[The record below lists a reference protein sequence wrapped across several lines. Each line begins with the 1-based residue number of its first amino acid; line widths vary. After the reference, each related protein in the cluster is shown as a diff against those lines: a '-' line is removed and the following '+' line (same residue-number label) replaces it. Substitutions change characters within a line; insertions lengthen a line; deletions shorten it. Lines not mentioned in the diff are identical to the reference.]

1 MPNPG
6 ETKVRFSRSY
16 VYLNPGGSPGG
27 VGTWRLTDEDT
38 TSPGPD
44 PDISSL
50 IESGV
55 VAGGVTIAAS
65 QLLSVN
71 SGGQLVLASA
81 ADQTA
86 ANVVGVALSGGSPG
100 DTISYTR
107 NQAVTLVDKANI
119 IDNATELEIGKYYF
133 LSAVNP
139 GCYTRTPDTTTTG
152 AVLVQIG
159 IAINT
164 SDIMIEI
171 QPEVLI

>member
-1 MPNPG
+1 MANVG
-6 ETKVRFSRSY
+6 ETKVRFGRSY
-16 VYLNPGGSPGG
+16 VFLNPGSTPADL
-27 VGTWRLTDEDT
+27 GTWRLTDEDVDD
-38 TSPGPD
+38 PGPD
-44 PDISSL
+44 PDASAL

-55 VAGGVTIAAS
+55 VAGGVTIANT
-65 QLLSVN
+65 QLLSMN
-71 SGGQLVLASA
+71 PSGQLVLADASS
-81 ADQTA
+81 QTA
-86 ANVVGVALSGGSPG
+86 ANVVGVALSAGSPG

-107 NQAVTLVDKANI
+107 NQAVTLIDRANI

-139 GCYTRTPDTTTTG
+139 GCYTRTPDTATTG

>member
-1 MPNPG
+1 MNA
-6 ETKVRFSRSY
+6 T
-16 VYLNPGGSPGG
+16 
-27 VGTWRLTDEDT
+27 
-38 TSPGPD
+38 
-44 PDISSL
+44 
-50 IESGV
+50 
-55 VAGGVTIAAS
+55 
-65 QLLSVN
+65 
-71 SGGQLVLASA
+71 GQLVLASA

-86 ANVVGVALSGGSPG
+86 ANVVGVALSGGSGG

-107 NQAVTLVDKANI
+107 NQAVTLIDKAAI
-119 IDNATELEIGKYYF
+119 IDDATELEIGKYYF

-159 IAINT
+159 IAINV

>member
-1 MPNPG
+1 MANVG
-6 ETKVRFSRSY
+6 ESKVRFGRSY
-16 VYLNPGGSPGG
+16 VFLNPGSTPAD

-38 TSPGPD
+38 DSPGPD
-44 PDISSL
+44 PDASAL

-55 VAGGVTIAAS
+55 IAGGVTVANS
-65 QLLSVN
+65 QLLSMN
-71 SGGQLVLASA
+71 ATGQLVLASA
-81 ADQTA
+81 VDQTA
-86 ANVVGVALSGGSPG
+86 ANVVGVALSGGSGG

-107 NQAVTLVDKANI
+107 NQAVTLIDKAAI
-119 IDNATELEIGKYYF
+119 IDDATELEIGKYYF

-159 IAINT
+159 IAINV